1 MNKTELKKYIKRA
14 YARMKYQSKAMT
26 PENIAIEMDR
36 EIKNESKIYIAY
48 AKLAMHDL
56 NKSAS
61 KVTAKQ
67 LVAQIDV
74 IPNIYSQIDVMLKA
88 KNL

>member
-48 AKLAMHDL
+48 AKVAIHDL

-61 KVTAKQ
+61 DITAKQ
-67 LVAQIDV
+67 LVSEINCLAK
-74 IPNIYSQIDVMLKA
+74 IYNQQDVMRKSQTL
-88 KNL
+88 

>member
-26 PENIAIEMDR
+26 PENIAIEMNR

>member
-36 EIKNESKIYIAY
+36 EIKNESTIYIAY

>member
-14 YARMKYQSKAMT
+14 YARMEYQSKAMT

-48 AKLAMHDL
+48 AKLAMHNL

-67 LVAQIDV
+67 LAAQIDV
-74 IPNIYSQIDVMLKA
+74 IPNVYSQIDVMLKA
-88 KNL
+88 KKM

>member
-14 YARMKYQSKAMT
+14 YARMKYQSKTMT

-48 AKLAMHDL
+48 AKLAMHNL

-67 LVAQIDV
+67 LADQIDV
-74 IPNIYSQIDVMLKA
+74 IPNVYSQIDVMLKA
-88 KNL
+88 KKL